1 MSLLHAWFSVGAVSG
16 ALFGS
21 LMAGIGITPTAH
33 FIITALA
40 LLLPL
45 YIAYQAL
52 PADQIEHVSSK
63 QYFAIAH
70 GPLVA
75 LGIIGFCGAVAE
87 GSIADWSGVFM
98 KDRMGAHDGVAPL
111 AYAGFAALM
120 LMARLVC
127 DRFKDKSVSYTHL
140 TLPTKA

>member
-75 LGIIGFCGAVAE
+75 LGIIGILRCRGRRF
-87 GSIADWSGVFM
+87 
-98 KDRMGAHDGVAPL
+98 DR
-111 AYAGFAALM
+111 
-120 LMARLVC
+120 RLE
-127 DRFKDKSVSYTHL
+127 RRLHERSHGR
-140 TLPTKA
+140 A

>member
-1 MSLLHAWFSVGAVSG
+1 
-16 ALFGS
+16 
-21 LMAGIGITPTAH
+21 MAGIGITPTAH

-87 GSIADWSGVFM
+87 GSIADWSGVS
-98 KDRMGAHDGVAPL
+98 KGTIANYERGARTPFAPNLAALRRAFEEHGVVFLDAGEGHGIGVAL
-111 AYAGFAALM
+111 A
-120 LMARLVC
+120 V
-127 DRFKDKSVSYTHL
+127 T
-140 TLPTKA
+140 T